1 MHFFFKQ
8 NEHGNAKIHYKMHLA
23 KPAVSSW
30 RATDTQNFFI
40 ELRNNKSMHTDLVL
54 HTKSRVAIKAPLHP
68 ALQTLGKVANGLGE
82 SGRNGSQDIR
92 YQEPD
97 YALVE
102 DVVTG
107 G

>member
-1 MHFFFKQ
+1 MSTETQSCVRYIIKYIWLSQ
-8 NEHGNAKIHYKMHLA
+8 LSVAGEQQIIKI
-23 KPAVSSW
+23 
-30 RATDTQNFFI
+30 FFI

-82 SGRNGSQDIR
+82 SGRNGSQDIG